1 MFKSLRLLKNFIVW
15 QKDSF
20 ALPAPPNIKHKV
32 LARYLNNLE
41 IVIETGTFRG
51 ESSQVL
57 SQICGRVITIEP
69 DQKLY
74 ERAKLTLKEFKNVE
88 IINQRS
94 EAILEALVS
103 QAKGKIG
110 FFLDSHFCGPGTH
123 RGPSVSP
130 IKFELEII
138 GRLCKQFPKV
148 VVLVDDLRYFDKRYY
163 GDDLYPSLNF
173 LIEWCKDHGFDWRV
187 EYDILIAIREQADTA
202 PIELNL

>member
-1 MFKSLRLLKNFIVW
+1 MFKSLQLLKNFIVW
-15 QKDSF
+15 QKNSF

-57 SQICGRVITIEP
+57 SQICGRVITIEA

-74 ERAKLTLKEFKNVE
+74 SRAKLILKEFKNIE
-88 IINQRS
+88 IINQRR
-94 EAILEALVS
+94 EDILETLVS

-148 VVLVDDLRYFDKRYY
+148 VVLVDDLRYFDKRY
-163 GDDLYPSLNF
+163 
-173 LIEWCKDHGFDWRV
+173 
-187 EYDILIAIREQADTA
+187 
-202 PIELNL
+202 

>member
-1 MFKSLRLLKNFIVW
+1 MFESLRLLKNFILW
-15 QKDSF
+15 KKTSY
-20 ALPAPPNIKHKV
+20 ALPAPPIIKHEV
-32 LARYLNNLE
+32 LARYLSNLE
-41 IVIETGTFRG
+41 TVIETGTFRG

-74 ERAKLTLKEFKNVE
+74 ERAKLILEEHKNIEV
-88 IINQRS
+88 INQRS

-110 FFLDSHFCGPGTH
+110 FFLDSHFCGPGTY
-123 RGPSVSP
+123 RGSSVSP
-130 IKFELEII
+130 IRFELEII

-173 LIEWCKDHGFDWRV
+173 LVEWCKNHGFDWRV
-187 EYDILIAIREQADTA
+187 EYDILIAIREQA
-202 PIELNL
+202 